1 VPWAFVIALALGARL
16 PRAHPRARASRH
28 RRRASMVA
36 TAWATIGS
44 IPSAAVLWITAIVG
58 RRDLQAH
65 SPSWIDSRRRASD
78 SSSRACTCARTACR
92 TCATELVVSHL
103 ASRPRRAASRQ
114 CGFVPVM
121 LVWLVVVRHS
131 QIHKEPPSTTVMPRS

>member
-1 VPWAFVIALALGARL
+1 VDHG
-16 PRAHPRARASRH
+16 H
-28 RRRASMVA
+28 RR
-36 TAWATIGS
+36 
-44 IPSAAVLWITAIVG
+44 

-78 SSSRACTCARTACR
+78 SSSRVCTCARTACR

-121 LVWLVVVRHS
+121 LVGLVVVRHS